1 MESTVSQQ
9 GGFDDRR
16 QRYSGTGAAAWLR
29 VAVGACVLVLAG
41 CGGSSAPP
49 PSEGSATLDAT
60 GGEVLGPDGVK
71 LSIPPSALT
80 SATTFR
86 IARDG
91 TGAPEPG
98 GAKAIS
104 PVYAITPHGTAFAES
119 ARVSIPFNPADVAAG
134 TQPILL
140 KAEPGGAWIA
150 LSSSVV
156 GNTVTAADTPSLSF
170 FAVGTCQTIRDTNIP
185 GLDPLL
191 YCPAAHQLKLTLQD
205 GNGAELP
212 TPTYPSG
219 SLSPALTID
228 SPTVLRYTVQWT
240 RPRGVIRSDLIDV
253 SLQGAGLLPAQQPLR
268 GFSTPG
274 NFSRTFNTSI
284 DPATV
289 PQAASS
295 GGVVIRIKV
304 SATYTADAFYPGCLC
319 MRPASWTFDTE
330 IPVRVIYRGT
340 QPVITQQPRNQSV
353 VAGQAASFSV
363 AATGN
368 SVDVQWF
375 VTRSGNTTEI
385 PGATGS
391 TYTPPSTAVSDSGT
405 QYSAR
410 VCSARGTP
418 VQQCITSNPA
428 TLSVTAA
435 PVAPVFTT
443 QPQTIAVVE
452 GQTGSLSAVASGQPA
467 PQISWFQVVSPR
479 GAPQTLAP
487 VTACPPT
494 APGRGTATAAT
505 CNLGT
510 PGFVNDGQ
518 RYLAVAGNGVGA
530 DVNSSVVAVRVSPV
544 PVAPAITSPAEP
556 RDQTSTAGG
565 SVSWTVTAS
574 GTAPLSYRW
583 HTVAPNGTAY
593 SNNMCSGGVDP
604 GQSTSATLTLVN
616 LPAACDGYRF
626 QAIVSNSVA
635 PEAASRQA
643 VLTVLP
649 ATAAPQITTALAA
662 RSVLNNAQ
670 VTFNVIATG
679 SPTTFSYAWTLGGS
693 AVPRVVA
700 GCGTA
705 DSACTLTAQLI
716 DSGKAVAVSVSN
728 GVAPAAGS
736 SAVLTVSTNDV
747 AASITQQPTAQ
758 SVVVGGSA
766 TFTVGVTG
774 TPTPAVTWQT
784 STDGTNWVGAGS
796 ANSLVL
802 SNTTLAQNGLQ
813 VRAIV
818 SNTIA
823 VSGGSQPVSV
833 TSNAATLSVID
844 NLPAN
849 ALTAVQIVA
858 HAGRSLVVRQDGSA
872 WAFGQY
878 TDPLTG
884 GYPNTSVPARPVRV
898 AGLPLV
904 QQVAIGA
911 IYNSW
916 ALGINGE
923 VWGWGFINSVKGFG
937 QGPTNSAVTFPSPV
951 RVLMA
956 ASTPIDRVCQI
967 AGTMYGVVMVRSDVQ
982 GGTCAANEARSV
994 WFTGESISS
1003 NEVGGSYATRF
1014 DRLGGDGTPGGLPQ
1028 GRWIVEIFTSRD
1040 HGTNVSTIFARAN
1053 DGSVYA
1059 WGYNSGGLLGVGNTD
1074 AATVPTLAPGWQGA
1088 NRIVATGEATLAL
1101 MSDGSIKGVG
1111 NNINASLGIG
1121 PAEFRVI
1128 DTPTLLATPT
1138 GATDLS
1144 GASSQ
1149 PSSMALVGGQLRY
1162 WGSSTRFATG
1172 VQVVPVAIN
1181 STAAP
1186 FTAVAVAAYHALTI
1200 GPGNAV
1206 YAWGDWQSLG
1216 CGNYAANVC
1225 DTTQVPQLV
1234 TVP

>member
-1 MESTVSQQ
+1 MDTAVNQQ
-9 GGFDDRR
+9 SGFDDRR
-16 QRYSGTGAAAWLR
+16 QRHSGAAAAAWLR
-29 VAVGACVLVLAG
+29 AAAGACLLVLAA
-41 CGGSSAPP
+41 CGGSSPPP

-71 LSIPPSALT
+71 LAIPPSALS

-91 TGAPEPG
+91 TGAPELG

-119 ARVSIPFNPADVAAG
+119 ARVSIPFNPADVAPG
-134 TQPILL
+134 TQPVLL
-140 KAEPGGAWIA
+140 KAEPGGNWTAIR
-150 LSSSVV
+150 SDVV
-156 GNTVTAADTPSLSF
+156 GSTVTAADTPSLSF

-219 SLSPALTID
+219 SLSPALTITA
-228 SPTVLRYTVQWT
+228 PTVLRYTVQWT
-240 RPRGVIRSDLIDV
+240 RPRGVIRSDLINV
-253 SLQGAGLLPAQQPLR
+253 ALQGAGLQPAQQPLR
-268 GFSTPG
+268 DFSTPG
-274 NFSRTFNTSI
+274 NFSQAFSTPI

-289 PQAASS
+289 PLASAPN
-295 GGVVIRIKV
+295 GVVIRIKASV
-304 SATYTADAFYPGCLC
+304 TYTTDAFYPGCLC
-319 MRPASWTFDTE
+319 LRPASWTFDTE
-330 IPVRVIYRGT
+330 IPVKVIYRGT
-340 QPVITQQPRNQSV
+340 QPVITQQPQNQSV
-353 VAGQAASFSV
+353 VESQPASFSV
-363 AATGN
+363 GATGN

-375 VTRSGNTTEI
+375 VTRGGNTIEI
-385 PGATGS
+385 PGATS
-391 TYTPPSTAVSDSGT
+391 NTYTPSSTAVSDSGT

-418 VQQCITSNPA
+418 AQQCITTNSA

-467 PQISWFQVVSPR
+467 PQVSWFQVVSPR
-479 GAPQTLAP
+479 GALQTLSP

-494 APGRGTATAAT
+494 APGRGTTTAAT

-510 PGFVNDGQ
+510 LGLLNDGQ

-530 DVNSSVVAVRVSPV
+530 DVNSSAVAVRVSPV
-544 PVAPAITSPAEP
+544 PVAPTITSPAEP
-556 RDQTSTAGG
+556 RDQTGTAGG

-583 HTVAPNGTAY
+583 RTVAPSGTAY
-593 SNNMCSGGVDP
+593 SNNVCAGGVDP

-616 LPAACDGYRF
+616 LPASCDGYRF

-679 SPTTFSYAWTLGGS
+679 SPATFSYAWTLGGS

-728 GVAPAAGS
+728 GVAPAASS

-774 TPTPAVTWQT
+774 TPTPVVTWQT

-796 ANSLVL
+796 ANPLVL

-813 VRAIV
+813 VRAV
-818 SNTIA
+818 VANTIA
-823 VSGGSQPVSV
+823 TSGGSQPASV
-833 TSNAATLSVID
+833 TSNVVTLTVIS

-849 ALTAVQIVA
+849 ALTATQIVA
-858 HAGRSLVVRQDGSA
+858 HANRALVVRPDGSA

-878 TDPLTG
+878 TDAVTG
-884 GYPNTSVPARPVRV
+884 GFPNTNTGVRPVRV

-904 QQVAIGA
+904 QQVAIGS
-911 IYNSW
+911 YSNSW
-916 ALGINGE
+916 ALGRDGT
-923 VWGWGFINSVKGFG
+923 VWGWGFINSSKGFG
-937 QGPTNSAVTFPSPV
+937 QGPSGLVTYASPV
-951 RVLMA
+951 QVLSA
-956 ASTPIDRVCQI
+956 AGTPIDRVCHI
-967 AGTMYGVVMVRSDVQ
+967 AGSQYGVVMVRSDVQ
-982 GGTCAANEARSV
+982 GGTCAPSEPRSV
-994 WFTGESISS
+994 WFTGDSVATGQ
-1003 NEVGGSYATRF
+1003 VGGNYATP
-1014 DRLGGDGTPGGLPQ
+1014 LASLAGNGAGLPT
-1028 GRWIVEIFTSRD
+1028 GRWIVEVITSRD
-1040 HGTNVSTIFARAN
+1040 YFSIDNVIFARAN
-1053 DGSVYA
+1053 EGTVYA
-1059 WGYNSGGLLGVGNTD
+1059 WGGNGSGQLGTGDTLRR
-1074 AATVPTLAPGWQGA
+1074 TEPTAVSGWQGA
-1088 NRIVATGEATLAL
+1088 TRIAVGGDVTLAI
-1101 MSDGSIKGVG
+1101 MADGSIKGAGTNNGG
-1111 NNINASLGIG
+1111 NLGIG
-1121 PAEFRVI
+1121 TIATSVS
-1128 DTPTLLATPT
+1128 TPTVLAAPI
-1138 GATDLS
+1138 
-1144 GASSQ
+1144 GASDVSAAYTQ
-1149 PSSMALVGGQLRY
+1149 PSAMALVGGELRY

-1186 FTAVAVAAYHALTI
+1186 FTAVAVAGYHALAI
-1200 GPGNAV
+1200 GPGGAV
-1206 YAWGDWQSLG
+1206 YAWGDYNALG

-1225 DTTQVPQLV
+1225 DNTQVPQLV